1 MLPNIEY
8 EYDVFVSYSRQD
20 LIDENGKPDPGSP
33 VARVLSLLDSQGLTY
48 WIDKEGIYSGQQF
61 ADVLISAIQRSRV
74 FLFLSSRSS
83 NQSEWTSREVFEAS
97 TEGKTI
103 IPVRLDNSPYNRT
116 IQLLLGPLDRTD
128 FFAGGA
134 EERLISSIQAA
145 LTQKKE
151 SRKIFYVSENERL
164 RGLELLE
171 PLAIAVR
178 DRIPVTLTYRSYKS
192 SSAEGQTFVFHPS
205 FFKEYN
211 NRWYIFG
218 KRWADGEIAHFAI
231 DRILSFE
238 YAKDIPFISD
248 DGFDPET
255 WFSDVIGVTKKK
267 KDKPETILFKV
278 SPAITPY
285 IESKPIHSSQVLKE
299 RLPDG
304 GGLFE
309 MKLIVNHEL
318 IKVLLGF
325 ADDLEVLR
333 PDSLIETLKSRFQKA
348 LEHYSKDAQ

>member
-1 MLPNIEY
+1 MLPRIDY

-20 LIDENGKPDPGSP
+20 LFDRNGKAAPDSP
-33 VARVLSLLDSQGLTY
+33 VARILSLLDSQGLSY

-61 ADVLISAIQRSRV
+61 ADVIISAIQRSRV
-74 FLFLSSRSS
+74 FLFLSSRHS
-83 NQSEWTSREVFEAS
+83 NQSEWTVREVYEAS
-97 TEGKTI
+97 AEGKTI
-103 IPVRLDNSPYNRT
+103 IPVLLDNSPYNRT
-116 IQLLLGPLDRTD
+116 IQFLLGPLDRMD
-128 FFAGGA
+128 FFANGA
-134 EERLISSIQAA
+134 EKKLLSSVQAA
-145 LTQKKE
+145 LSQKEE

-164 RGLELLE
+164 RGLEMLE

-178 DRIPVTLTYRSYKS
+178 DRIPVILTYRSYKS
-192 SSAEGQTFVFHPS
+192 TSADGQTFVLHPS

-218 KRWADGEIAHFAI
+218 KRWANGGMDHFAI

-248 DGFDPET
+248 DSFDPES

-267 KDKPETILFKV
+267 GNKPETILFKV

-285 IESKPIHSSQVLKE
+285 IDSKPIHSSQVLKE

-304 GGLFE
+304 SRLFE
-309 MKLIVNHEL
+309 MKVIVNYEL
-318 IKVLLGF
+318 IKVLLSY
-325 ADDLEVLR
+325 AEDLEVLQ
-333 PDSLIETLKSRFQKA
+333 PASLIATLRDHYQKA
-348 LEHYSKDAQ
+348 LEQYSKQST